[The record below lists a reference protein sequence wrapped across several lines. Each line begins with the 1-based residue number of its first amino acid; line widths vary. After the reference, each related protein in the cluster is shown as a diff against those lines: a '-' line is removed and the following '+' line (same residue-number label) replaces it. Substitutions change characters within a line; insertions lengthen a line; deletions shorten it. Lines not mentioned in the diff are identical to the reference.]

1 MAWWVMPQLTMSLI
15 GEYTHKEHVAL
26 QHYCSPLFLKSILQF
41 PEQTLQWKNNLSSFS
56 RTTRSLHM
64 FHFLISDGAASVSI
78 HCVDCNVWEKKMQ
91 KTHKDQPIIWY
102 VLNIRNL
109 SVDFEG
115 LCLLFSQCNWKNS
128 VKCDSHWALL
138 VNCGTMRS
146 WGKQGK
152 RSGKK
157 LIHVMVGLI
166 LLFVSLFL
174 IVF

>member
-78 HCVDCNVWEKKMQ
+78 HCVDCNVWEKKKCKKLTKISLSSGMFWILG
-91 KTHKDQPIIWY
+91 TCLLTSRDFASSS
-102 VLNIRNL
+102 L
-109 SVDFEG
+109 SVTGKTVWNATHTEHFWSTVEQWG
-115 LCLLFSQCNWKNS
+115 VGGNKAKEVEKNS
-128 VKCDSHWALL
+128 F
-138 VNCGTMRS
+138 TS
-146 WGKQGK
+146 W
-152 RSGKK
+152 
-157 LIHVMVGLI
+157 
-166 LLFVSLFL
+166 
-174 IVF
+174 